1 MFSFIQPHPEG
12 VTIAIR
18 AQPGAKKNA
27 IQGEQ
32 NGRLKIAVQAP
43 PEDGRAND
51 AILELLRKS
60 WNLKRSQVD
69 LLTGATHREKVILIR
84 GVTSEEVQQMVKT
97 SSK

>member
-1 MFSFIQPHPEG
+1 MAIQIQPHPEG

-18 AQPGAKKNA
+18 VQPGAKKSA

-51 AILELLRKS
+51 AVLELLRKS
-60 WNLKRSQVD
+60 WNLKRSQIE
-69 LLTGATHREKVILIR
+69 LLTGTTHREKVILIR
-84 GVTSEEVQQMVKT
+84 GVTVGEMQTISANP
-97 SSK
+97 